1 MKSFDIYDMKLLG
14 LLQEDCR
21 ISQSELGELVNLSA
35 AAVNRRIR
43 RMVDEGMIERF
54 AAQVRPDA
62 LGHPLTVVVQ
72 VYVES
77 ERIDLHDAM
86 RESFRKCPNVQQCYY
101 VAGEC
106 EFVLIMSVRD
116 MEQYTELTRELFF
129 ENNNVK
135 RFKTMVCM
143 DRVKTGLQV
152 PTEFGS

>member
-1 MKSFDIYDMKLLG
+1 MKSFDSYDLKLLQ
-14 LLQEDCR
+14 LLQQDCR
-21 ISQSELGELVNLSA
+21 ISQAELGERVNLSA
-35 AAVNRRIR
+35 AAVNRRIK
-43 RMVDEGMIERF
+43 RMVDEGVIERF
-54 AAQVRPDA
+54 AAQIQPDA
-62 LGHPLTVVVQ
+62 LGHPLTIVVQ

-86 RESFRKCPNVQQCYY
+86 RETFRKCPNVQQCYY

-135 RFKTMVCM
+135 RFKTMVSM
-143 DRVKTGLQV
+143 DRIKAGLYV
-152 PTEFGS
+152 PVVFKE